1 MGVVLNQ
8 ENTMGLRVNR
18 PHHPRDYVLYEH
30 QLLLND
36 CTTSTL
42 SSTWEFGLNGPKGAA
57 LAETLIM
64 EAEPDIHKHIVFTGL

>member
-1 MGVVLNQ
+1 
-8 ENTMGLRVNR
+8 
-18 PHHPRDYVLYEH
+18 VLYEH

-42 SSTWEFGLNGPKGAA
+42 SSTWVFGLNGPKGAA

-64 EAEPDIHKHIVFTGL
+64 EAKPDIHKHIVLTGL